1 MFEFDLDR
9 ILSIAREAVERRKG
23 EEQDGFVECADYN
36 EYLRVLICEGK
47 LDPVDECRCMKEI
60 CEILIS
66 PANEPKHRY
75 HCVNI
80 GQKAYFYPLYK

>member
-1 MFEFDLDR
+1 MFEFDR
-9 ILSIAREAVERRKG
+9 EQILTIAREAVERRRNEG
-23 EEQDGFVECADYN
+23 EEGFVECADYN
-36 EYLRVLICEGK
+36 EYLRALICQGK

-60 CEILIS
+60 CEILSS
-66 PANEPKHRY
+66 PTNEPNNRY